1 MNPDELISTLREAEA
16 KLKRYKQMREN
27 RYEGLV
33 SWCMEQREQHKIS
46 LKELG
51 RAVKI
56 PYSRM
61 INVFYSGNVTLT
73 PDDWANIVACLRRK
87 IARKQ
92 LALQQTQD

>member
-1 MNPDELISTLREAEA
+1 MNPDELISDLREAEA
-16 KLKRYKQMREN
+16 KLRRYKQMRGN

-33 SWCMEQREQHKIS
+33 SWCMAQREQHKIG

-73 PDDWANIVACLRRK
+73 PDDWVNIVACLRRK

-92 LALQQTQD
+92 LAMQPSED

>member
-1 MNPDELISTLREAEA
+1 MNPDELIPGLREAEA
-16 KLKRYKQMREN
+16 KIKRYKQAREH
-27 RYEGLV
+27 RYNALV
-33 SWCMEQREQHKIS
+33 SWCMSQREQHKIG

-56 PYSRM
+56 PYSKM

-73 PDDWANIVACLRRK
+73 PDDWTNIVACLRRK

-92 LALQQTQD
+92 LAMQQTQD

>member
-1 MNPDELISTLREAEA
+1 MNPDELISDLREAEA
-16 KLKRYKQMREN
+16 KLRRYKQMRGN
-27 RYEGLV
+27 RYESLV
-33 SWCMEQREQHKIS
+33 SWCMAQREQHKIS

-87 IARKQ
+87 VARKQ